1 MKTFYTA
8 AILLLLSL
16 PAAAQAWWNDDW
28 AFRKSIVIEQ
38 GASAEPAPLL
48 VRLHPGNFS
57 FFSDMQADGGDIRF
71 VAGDDRTPLRHRIE
85 RFDPVNGLAIIWV
98 ESPSA
103 KAGDAAASQVW
114 MYYGNAKAAAPA
126 DAGAIHDDRHVLVW
140 HFGEEGAPRD
150 ESARGNDPAIFAA
163 LPNRASIIG
172 SGLRMDGNG
181 VVQTAPA
188 ESLAVRPEQGWTF
201 AGWVRVDTPQRDAY
215 LMHAQDGG
223 RALVLAID
231 GTALEARYV
240 QDGVASRVAAQGA
253 GVSTGVWHHVALVA
267 GGGRMSLYLDGIEHG
282 AIAAQPLLPQPVLA
296 VGGAI
301 GGGRGLVG
309 EIDEVTVSAAAR
321 TAGWIAGQVRMQG
334 PEASAL
340 FYGDD
345 QGREGSAASDSYFA
359 VTLKNVT
366 FDGWVVIVI
375 LCVMFAISLVVMVV
389 KGIVIGRTRKDNRA
403 FLDRFREEVGGV
415 TGLDADEDARD
426 RELTS
431 SPFTQAL
438 MGKHDHFQSSTIYR
452 LYHAGAQE
460 LKRRMA
466 TSAGAQAARL
476 TPQALD
482 AIRATL
488 DATMTRETQK
498 LNGQMVLLTI
508 AISGGPF
515 LGLLGTVVGVMITF
529 AAIAVAGD
537 VNVNAIAPGIAA
549 ALVAT
554 VAGLAVAI
562 PALFGYNYLSSR
574 IKEIV
579 ADMRVFVDEY
589 ITRLAEQH
597 G

>member
-38 GASAEPAPLL
+38 GAPAEPAPLL

-57 FFSDMQADGGDIRF
+57 FFSDMQAGGGDIRF
-71 VAGDDRTPLRHRIE
+71 VAGDDRTLLRHRIE
-85 RFDPVNGLAIIWV
+85 RFDPANGLAFIWV
-98 ESPSA
+98 EAPKA
-103 KAGDAAASQVW
+103 KAGDAVASQVW
-114 MYYGNAKAAAPA
+114 MYYGNAKATPA
-126 DAGAIHDDRHVLVW
+126 DADAVHDDRHVLVW

-150 ESARGNDPAIFAA
+150 ESARGNHSVIFAA

-172 SGLRMDGNG
+172 NGLRMDGNG

-188 ESLAVRPEQGWTF
+188 ESLAVRPEPGWTF
-201 AGWVRVDTPQRDAY
+201 AGWVRIDTPQRDGY

-231 GTALEARYV
+231 GAALEARYL
-240 QDGVASRVAAQGA
+240 QDGVASRIAAQGA
-253 GVSTGVWHHVALVA
+253 GLTTGAWHHVALVVGA
-267 GGGRMSLYLDGIEHG
+267 GRMSLYLDGVEQG

-296 VGGAI
+296 LGGAI
-301 GGGRGLVG
+301 GGSHGLVG

-321 TAGWIAGQVRMQG
+321 AADWIAGQVRMQG

-345 QGREGSAASDSYFA
+345 QGRESGAASGSYFS
-359 VTLKNVT
+359 VILQNVT
-366 FDGWVVIVI
+366 VDGWAVIVL
-375 LCVMFAISLVVMVV
+375 LCVMSAISWVVMAV
-389 KGIVIGRTRKDNRA
+389 KGIVIGRVRKDNRA

-415 TGLDADEDARD
+415 TALDAEDSARD
-426 RELTS
+426 RELAS

-438 MGKHDHFQSSTIYR
+438 VGKHDHFQSSTIYR

-482 AIRATL
+482 SIRATL
-488 DATMTRETQK
+488 DAALTRETQK
-498 LNGQMVLLTI
+498 LNSQMVLLTI
-508 AISGGPF
+508 SISGGPF

-529 AAIAVAGD
+529 AAIALSGD

-574 IKEIV
+574 IKEIG